1 MKILSVNTGS
11 SSLKFQLYN
20 MPEEEVITSGI
31 AERIGIS
38 DGIFSM
44 KLNGEKIEEKID
56 MINHTVAVNLVLDWL
71 QKYDVIDDLS
81 EIVGVGHRIVQ
92 GGDLYDKSVVID
104 DKVIADITELAE
116 LAPLHNPAHL
126 LGIEGFTKALPHATA
141 VAIFDT
147 AFHQSMPAESY
158 VYAVPYNWYTDYS
171 IRKYGFHGT
180 SHMYVSQQ
188 AARILDKPYED
199 AKVIVCHLGNGAS
212 ICAVK
217 DGKSYDTS
225 MGFTPLAGIPMGTR
239 SGDIDPAIVPF
250 MGSKLDKNAAEIVDM
265 LNKDSGFKGL
275 SGGMSDARDL
285 EQAIANGDEQAQL
298 TLDIY
303 AKKIAEFVAGY
314 YTSIGGA
321 DMIAFT
327 AGIGE
332 NADGFRAA
340 IAKRLAPLGV
350 ELDEAKNNGL
360 RGEEAIISTTT
371 SKIAVAVIPTNEELV
386 IARDTYSLIQK

>member
-1 MKILSVNTGS
+1 MKILSINTGS
-11 SSLKFQLYN
+11 SSLKFQLFN

-44 KLNGEKIEEKID
+44 KLNGEKIEEQIN
-56 MINHTVAVNLVLDWL
+56 MANHTEAVNLVLDWL
-71 QKYDVIDDLS
+71 QKYHVINDLN
-81 EIVGVGHRIVQ
+81 EIVGIGHRIVQ
-92 GGDLYDKSVVID
+92 GGDHYDKSVIID
-104 DKVIADITELAE
+104 DAVIADIAALAE

-126 LGIEGFTKALPHATA
+126 LGIEGFATALPQAKSVA
-141 VAIFDT
+141 VFDT
-147 AFHQSMPAESY
+147 AFHQTMPPESY
-158 VYAVPYNWYTDYS
+158 IYALPYNWYTDYS

-180 SHMYVSQQ
+180 SHMYVSQE
-188 AARILDKPYED
+188 AARMLNKQYEE

-239 SGDIDPAIVPF
+239 SGDVDPAILAYA
-250 MGSKLDKNAAEIVDM
+250 SQKLGKNVLEITDI
-265 LNKDSGFKGL
+265 LNKESGFKGI

-285 EQAIANGDEQAQL
+285 EMAIEAGDEQAKL

-321 DMIAFT
+321 DMIVFT

-332 NADGFRAA
+332 NADSFRSA
-340 IAKRLAPLGV
+340 IAKRLQPLGV
-350 ELDEAKNNGL
+350 HLDEHVNSKT
-360 RGEEAIISTTT
+360 RGEAKIISTAE
-371 SKIAVAVIPTNEELV
+371 SAIKVAVIPTNEELV
-386 IARDTYSLIQK
+386 IARDTHNLIK

>member
-1 MKILSVNTGS
+1 MKILAVNTGS
-11 SSLKFQLYN
+11 SSLKFQLFN
-20 MPEEEVITSGI
+20 MPEEEVIASGI
-31 AERIGIS
+31 AERIGIN

-56 MINHTVAVNLVLDWL
+56 MADHTVAVNLVLEWL
-71 QKYDVIDDLS
+71 QKYEVIADLT

-104 DKVIADITELAE
+104 DKVIADIAALSE

-126 LGIEGFTKALPHATA
+126 LGIEGFATALPWTTA
-141 VAIFDT
+141 VAVFDT
-147 AFHQSMPAESY
+147 AFHQTMPAESY
-158 VYAVPYNWYTDYS
+158 IYALSYSWYTDYS
-171 IRKYGFHGT
+171 VRKYGFHGT
-180 SHMYVSQQ
+180 SHMYVSQE
-188 AARILDKPYED
+188 AARMLNKPYEE

-239 SGDIDPAIVPF
+239 SGDIDPAIISY
-250 MGSKLDKNAAEIVDM
+250 MSAKLDKSVYEVTDM
-265 LNKDSGFKGL
+265 LNKESGFKGI
-275 SGGMSDARDL
+275 SGGMSDARDI
-285 EQAIANGDEQAQL
+285 ETAIAAGDAQAQL

-314 YTSIGGA
+314 YTSLGGA
-321 DMIAFT
+321 DMIVFT

-332 NADGFRAA
+332 NADIFRAA
-340 IAKRLAPLGV
+340 VADRLAALGV
-350 ELDEAKNNGL
+350 ELDKAKNSEIHGKQAL
-360 RGEEAIISTTT
+360 ISSPT
-371 SKIAVAVIPTNEELV
+371 SNIALAVIPTNEELV
-386 IARDTYSLIQK
+386 IARDTHNLMK